1 MVVVQVERS
10 HEDFCLLCPH
20 RQMGCSVSRL
30 NNSTGI
36 WLVQLVMAAEDV
48 LALHAGWRADTRN
61 FRNVVACNTVK
72 RRCRC
77 ACSHTREKG
86 SNEISGIGR
95 DILLEARKELAQSF
109 APFSHIELAWCV
121 VAVYCFPLRH

>member
-1 MVVVQVERS
+1 
-10 HEDFCLLCPH
+10 
-20 RQMGCSVSRL
+20 MGCSVSRL

-72 RRCRC
+72 HRCRC

-95 DILLEARKELAQSF
+95 EILLEARKELAQSF